1 MKLSF
6 SSNAAASGIGL
17 IALATIATVLI
28 AGFLIGNEQ
37 FREFLRAAAQ
47 YSEMHQLATAVLYV
61 LVQAAVV
68 LLLFPGLIFTLL
80 AGYLFGPVFGT
91 VVMVAGTVLG
101 ASTAFVL
108 SRVFFNDYFQRLLQR
123 HPQFAVIADSV
134 AYDGWKTV
142 MLTRT
147 IPLFPFK
154 LSNYCFGVVPVSLG
168 QFAFGT
174 MLGVIPL
181 TITNVSVGALA
192 ANVDSLLE
200 GGRQFGT
207 GHYVVIAF
215 GIVCGI
221 STFLLVRKRASDRF
235 RELARQQATVEGT
248 LATGAYTESHG

>member
-1 MKLSF
+1 M
-6 SSNAAASGIGL
+6 NATANGAGL
-17 IALATIATVLI
+17 IALATAATLLIAT
-28 AGFLIGNEQ
+28 FLAGNEQ
-37 FREFLRAAAQ
+37 FRELLRVAAE
-47 YSEMHQLATAVLYV
+47 YSEMHRFAAALLYV
-61 LVQAAVV
+61 LVQTVVV

-80 AGYLFGPVFGT
+80 AGYLFGPVQGT
-91 VVMVAGTVLG
+91 IVMVAGTVLG
-101 ASTAFVL
+101 ACGAFMI
-108 SRVFFNDYFQRLLQR
+108 SRFFFRDYFQRLLRR

-174 MLGVIPL
+174 MLGVVPL

-192 ANVDSLLE
+192 ANVDTLVE
-200 GGRQFGT
+200 GGRQFGA
-207 GHYVVIAF
+207 GQYAVIAL

-221 STFLLVRKRASDRF
+221 VTFLLVRKRASDRF
-235 RELARQQATVEGT
+235 RELEQQRSTAGA
-248 LATGAYTESHG
+248 ATGGNHYGGSRG